1 MFLQRAFRQRKESYI
16 RQLEQENKTYR
27 EMEKTFKGMQLE
39 NYALREYVITLQS
52 RLLDVQGEFPTPPP
66 NVNLSQPGNG
76 SEARISDEHEQHGT
90 GATHINS
97 GTPLEAVARAVA
109 GLAAQEE
116 MNQSQ
121 HQYPDDQEMKDEES
135 TEDTRTADAC

>member
-1 MFLQRAFRQRKESYI
+1 
-16 RQLEQENKTYR
+16 
-27 EMEKTFKGMQLE
+27 MEKTFKTMQSE

-66 NVNLSQPGNG
+66 NINLSQPGNG
-76 SEARISDEHEQHGT
+76 AEARISEEHEQHEQH
-90 GATHINS
+90 GATSGHMNS

-121 HQYPDDQEMKDEES
+121 HQYPDDQEMKDEGP
-135 TEDTRTADAC
+135 TEDTRTAEEINRHLQPGEAEIERASEA